1 MTSLACCALGA
12 WLRVDYA
19 LFHHHL
25 RHRASSDALLYL
37 ERAQELLQRGAV
49 PNLPATIWPP
59 GTSALWAVLSAVDPA
74 QQLTAAWSAAA
85 SILVMPLTAAIAGL
99 LAGPRAAWIALA
111 IAALH
116 PGFIHYSGFALAEQ
130 PFQLAIAVAMYL
142 TLSALV
148 RLEAEPPAVGV
159 APPLARA
166 TSAAPRAAVSGDAVV
181 GENAAAS
188 SSGASTSS
196 APNVVRASASP
207 SAAPRSDPTPTG
219 HYIQAEVVTPYDA
232 RSEGRRGKLGPAS
245 PGGGSAQGK
254 WFGRF
259 NLKSEPPT
267 PEPELKAARRG
278 FIGRGGGGGGGGA
291 RDEAA
296 TSARRSAFADRGRA
310 EVLGRAGA
318 SEAAARGDRER
329 AGGSADEPST
339 KRAGGLPFKTG
350 SSRGAVAG
358 TAAAR
363 EAWKGELD
371 PKRPAGDLVDVDADA
386 ARARQPADAADEA
399 ARKRAGALPLQ
410 GGGRADD
417 AAAASREAW
426 KGELD
431 PNRPAGDL
439 LKSEAPAAARDPQAL
454 ADELAGEPA
463 AAGDGDSQTDAAARS
478 AFRSGPP
485 DDDAAAAEAAVEEGD
500 ATRAARLRAAA
511 EGGASDSEGATGAE
525 AGDARTSLRTSDAAQ
540 SDAGASRT
548 GAGSTASATG
558 SAFGASFAIG
568 TGPGDGETREGA
580 TGPSRPGAGST
591 ASATGS
597 AFGASFATGTG
608 PGDGENTM
616 VDRSGVGSTRTGGGD
631 ADSGLGSGSASSA
644 GDHVHSAAT
653 SEHTTAGAAGTARSG
668 DASTSS
674 AIGSGYASTA
684 SDPQGA
690 SGLGTSGAGGAAN
703 LSAAAGSGDGS
714 HAHSA
719 NLDSTADADLHSPR
733 IAAHALA
740 GTARLWI
747 AGAAVGCSWGLA
759 ALIRPNA
766 LPVAAV
772 GAFALLV
779 FSRNVV
785 PSRAVWAALGAA
797 TAALLVLGAAANR
810 CTATAAGHFCLVS
823 NNVAMNV
830 ALGQAGPVYGLEFHD
845 ARHPERTTTWIA
857 PSLVQHGYQGMLQ
870 VPASVYDS
878 TGIWSWV
885 ADRFTQDPLGY
896 AVRAVGNAF
905 DLFNLA
911 YWPDEYG
918 RYSVRAAFVLR
929 QAWTAAV
936 LIPALF
942 ALFTLARR
950 AFGRTPTRP
959 VGIFVLGT
967 LLGLLLSAALSL
979 GESRYRIPF
988 DGLLIGLAS
997 ATYARMTGWH
1007 APGFIPAEQLGA
1019 RRWALWLPTL
1029 TASIALII
1037 AMTHPSLNLGLLL
1050 PQRGAALPNRGRQ
1063 DWATAADFA
1072 VPHAAGSAWNGPG
1085 TYVWKCSP
1093 DCGELQIRLGGRRR
1107 ARQVHLS
1114 VDHNDRYRV
1123 LFYRSGELR
1132 AFTDIPP
1139 ALNTPAGLQSTVID
1153 VPKPARTGF
1162 DAIGVQP
1169 LYGDGGYSIGHLI
1182 LE

>member
-148 RLEAEPPAVGV
+148 RLEAEPPAAGV
-159 APPLARA
+159 APTRPVRA
-166 TSAAPRAAVSGDAVV
+166 ANAPPAAVSGDAIAS
-181 GENAAAS
+181 ESAAAS
-188 SSGASTSS
+188 SSAAPTSS
-196 APNVVRASASP
+196 ATASAPNAVHASASP
-207 SAAPRSDPTPTG
+207 SPSPRPDPTPTG
-219 HYIQAEVVTPYDA
+219 HYIRAEVVTPNDA

-278 FIGRGGGGGGGGA
+278 FIGRGGGGGGGGGGGA
-291 RDEAA
+291 RDEAATA

-310 EVLGRAGA
+310 EVLERAGT

-329 AGGSADEPST
+329 AGGAADETST
-339 KRAGGLPFKTG
+339 KRAGGLPFKAG

-363 EAWKGELD
+363 EAWKGDLD
-371 PKRPAGDLVDVDADA
+371 PKRPAGDLVDADADA

-399 ARKRAGALPLQ
+399 ASKRAGALRFQ
-410 GGGRADD
+410 AGGRADD

-454 ADELAGEPA
+454 ADDLEAQA
-463 AAGDGDSQTDAAARS
+463 STAAGSGDSQTDAAARS
-478 AFRSGPP
+478 AFKSGAP
-485 DDDAAAAEAAVEEGD
+485 DDDATTAAGAV
-500 ATRAARLRAAA
+500 
-511 EGGASDSEGATGAE
+511 GAD
-525 AGDARTSLRTSDAAQ
+525 DAA
-540 SDAGASRT
+540 
-548 GAGSTASATG
+548 GAGY
-558 SAFGASFAIG
+558 
-568 TGPGDGETREGA
+568 
-580 TGPSRPGAGST
+580 AG
-591 ASATGS
+591 SATGS
-597 AFGASFATGTG
+597 AFGASFATSTTG
-608 PGDGENTM
+608 PGDSAQTRVGE
-616 VDRSGVGSTRTGGGD
+616 VADGSTRSEAGD
-631 ADSGLGSGSASSA
+631 AETASGESVGSNRAIASEI
-644 GDHVHSAAT
+644 DPLAAT
-653 SEHTTAGAAGTARSG
+653 SDTGTAATTDVAG
-668 DASTSS
+668 D
-674 AIGSGYASTA
+674 
-684 SDPQGA
+684 
-690 SGLGTSGAGGAAN
+690 
-703 LSAAAGSGDGS
+703 AAAGSGDGS
-714 HAHSA
+714 HAQSA
-719 NLDSTADADLHSPR
+719 NGDSTADAGPHSPR

-785 PSRAVWAALGAA
+785 PSRAIWAALGAA

-1019 RRWALWLPTL
+1019 RRWALWLPML

-1037 AMTHPSLNLGLLL
+1037 ALTHPSLNLGLLL

-1123 LFYRSGELR
+1123 LFYRGGELR